1 MRMRRFDIKLIQNS
15 EWHTTVLPDRVG
27 LASSCIKIQ
36 LKLLYVFDNEWLFVR
51 VEIQPGTK
59 QSRVLIKQFSQQK
72 QTKHVRY

>member
-1 MRMRRFDIKLIQNS
+1 MRMRRFDIKLIQNP

-27 LASSCIKIQ
+27 LASSFIKIQ
-36 LKLLYVFDNEWLFVR
+36 LKLLYVFDNERLFVR

-72 QTKHVRY
+72 QTEHVRY